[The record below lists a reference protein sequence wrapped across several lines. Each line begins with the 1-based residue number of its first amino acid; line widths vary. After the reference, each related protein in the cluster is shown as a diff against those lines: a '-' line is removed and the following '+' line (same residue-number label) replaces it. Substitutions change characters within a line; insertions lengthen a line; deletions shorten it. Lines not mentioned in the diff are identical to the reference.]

1 MGLLNRVSSVVAF
14 LRVGYPG
21 RAPAIG
27 YAPVLALLPPR
38 VSDDDV
44 IAIARRLLAPRRC
57 KVDRADVGV
66 QIMGITDQLPSADDI
81 ERVLVAVKTVGDHDG

>member
-14 LRVGYPG
+14 LRVGYPE

-27 YAPVLALLPPR
+27 YATVLALLPPK
-38 VSDDDV
+38 VSDDDI
-44 IAIARRLLAPRRC
+44 IAIARRLLVPRRG

-66 QIMGITDQLPSADDI
+66 EIMAVTDQLPSADDI
-81 ERVLVAVKTVGDHDG
+81 ERVLVAVKTAGDHDG